1 MLLHVHSGKQYVL
14 VFYMTNATEALPLV
28 SVIIP
33 TYNYA
38 NFLSKAIESVL
49 RQTYCNVEIIVVD
62 DGSADDTQ
70 RVVEQYSTV
79 KYFYQRNKGL
89 AAARNNG
96 IRQSGGDYLVF
107 LDADDW
113 FEKDAL
119 EKNYMAI
126 KDKPHIAFVSG
137 SYYFL
142 RAATN
147 KLYDVSVTVTDHH
160 YIHLL
165 QSNYIGMHATV
176 MFQRWVF
183 DAFRYDETL
192 KACEDYDLYLHVARQ
207 HPVLH
212 HQHFIAT
219 YYFHSS
225 GLSHNYQAMIDSI
238 KTVMKK
244 QLPHIRS
251 AEEQRAYIKGLEQ
264 WKEYYQLMESI
275 AVAQ

>member
-1 MLLHVHSGKQYVL
+1 MMQV
-14 VFYMTNATEALPLV
+14 TEALPLV

-49 RQTYCNVEIIVVD
+49 RQTYQNVEIVVVD
-62 DGSADDTQ
+62 DGSGDHTRQ
-70 RVVEQYSTV
+70 VVDSYDTV
-79 KYFYQRNKGL
+79 KYFYQKNKGL
-89 AAARNNG
+89 SAARNTG
-96 IRQSGGDYLVF
+96 IQHAKGNYLVF

-113 FEKDAL
+113 LERDAI
-119 EKNYMAI
+119 EKNYGAI
-126 KDKPHIAFVSG
+126 KDKPQIAFVSG

-147 KLYDVSVTVTDHH
+147 TLYNVSVTVTDHH
-160 YIHLL
+160 YVHLL

-183 DAFRYDETL
+183 DMFRYDETL
-192 KACEDYDLYLHVARQ
+192 KACEDYDLYLNIARM

-225 GLSHNYQAMIDSI
+225 GLSHNYQSMMDAI
-238 KTVMKK
+238 TAVMKK
-244 QLPHIRS
+244 QAPYIRS
-251 AEEQRAYIKGLEQ
+251 AEEQRAYSKGLEQ
-264 WKEYYQLMESI
+264 WKEYYQLMESTAI
-275 AVAQ
+275 AQ